1 MCNINILFIAFAMLL
16 LGQPRSFPAT
26 VLLIPLDAPN
36 DKDTEDF
43 KTAFPLTTR
52 ENGVV
57 FDLDGDG
64 SLEQV
69 AWTQPNAATAFL
81 AIDKNQNG
89 VIDNGLELVGNR
101 VLEGAAN
108 AIQALSKMPQS
119 QDDAQ
124 QGGLAFINDQDPV
137 YEKLLLWTD
146 TNHNGISEESEL
158 RKASEVL
165 TRIGLGYAAFHLTD
179 DYGNLFRFQGWAE
192 MRTAPGPNRA
202 EVPDEHFKR
211 TRRIYEVV
219 LGTR

>member
-1 MCNINILFIAFAMLL
+1 V
-16 LGQPRSFPAT
+16 P
-26 VLLIPLDAPN
+26 
-36 DKDTEDF
+36 
-43 KTAFPLTTR
+43 
-52 ENGVV
+52 

-69 AWTQPNAATAFL
+69 AWTQPNTATAFL
-81 AIDKNQNG
+81 AIDKNENG

-124 QGGLAFINDQDPV
+124 EGGLAWINDQDPV

-146 TNHNGISEESEL
+146 INHNGISERNEL
-158 RKASEVL
+158 HKASELL
-165 TRIGLGYAAFHLTD
+165 TRIGLGYAAFHQTD
-179 DYGNLFRFQGWAE
+179 DYGNLFKFQGWAE
-192 MRTAPGPNRA
+192 VRTAPGPNRA
-202 EVPDEHFKR
+202 DAPKEHFER

-219 LGTR
+219 MRTR

>member
-1 MCNINILFIAFAMLL
+1 MYNILFSVFAMLL
-16 LGQPRSFPAT
+16 QGQPRSLPAT
-26 VLLIPLDAPN
+26 VLLIPLDAQN
-36 DKDTEDF
+36 DKATEAF

-52 ENGVV
+52 ENGVP
-57 FDLDGDG
+57 FDLDADG

-69 AWTQPNAATAFL
+69 AWTQPNTATAFL
-81 AIDKNQNG
+81 AIDKNENG
-89 VIDNGLELVGNR
+89 EIDNGLELVGNR

-108 AIQALSKMPQS
+108 AIQALSKLPQS

-124 QGGLAFINDQDPV
+124 QGGAAWINDQDPV

-146 TNHNGISEESEL
+146 TNHNGISEGNEL

-165 TRIGLGYAAFHLTD
+165 TRIGLGYAAFHQTD

-192 MRTAPGPNRA
+192 VRTAPGPNRA
-202 EVPDEHFKR
+202 DAPKEHFER

-219 LGTR
+219 LRTR